1 MLIIP
6 AGMEN
11 YQKIM
16 LIPKNEGS
24 SRYSQPLL
32 TYSRKSKMAANDND
46 NINKLFNNHT
56 NMACSI
62 SFPTFLGSR
71 NAMETFTKSPDQWL
85 TR

>member
-71 NAMETFTKSPDQWL
+71 NAMETLTKSPDQWL

>member
-6 AGMEN
+6 AGMEK

-16 LIPKNEGS
+16 LNPKNEGS

-32 TYSRKSKMAANDND
+32 TYSRKSNMAAND
-46 NINKLFNNHT
+46 NINKLFSRHT

-62 SFPTFLGSR
+62 SFPTFLGSK
-71 NAMETFTKSPDQWL
+71 NAMETLRKSPGQWL

>member
-16 LIPKNEGS
+16 LNLKNEGS

-32 TYSRKSKMAANDND
+32 TYSRKSNMAANDND
-46 NINKLFNNHT
+46 NINKLFTHHT

-71 NAMETFTKSPDQWL
+71 NAMETLKKSPGQWL

>member
-11 YQKIM
+11 YHKIM
-16 LIPKNEGS
+16 LNLKNEGS

-32 TYSRKSKMAANDND
+32 TYSRKSNMAANNND
-46 NINKLFNNHT
+46 NINKLFTHHT

-62 SFPTFLGSR
+62 SFPTFLGQG
-71 NAMETFTKSPDQWL
+71 MQWKHLQSPQVNG
-85 TR
+85 